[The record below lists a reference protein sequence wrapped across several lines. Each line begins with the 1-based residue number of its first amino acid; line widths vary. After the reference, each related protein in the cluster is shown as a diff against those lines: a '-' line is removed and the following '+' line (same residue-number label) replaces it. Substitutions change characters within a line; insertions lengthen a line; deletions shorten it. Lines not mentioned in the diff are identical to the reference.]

1 MAQES
6 GSLLPNADAQA
17 TVREKLVYVTPSA
30 LQGRWSLDL
39 PSAMILVKDKES
51 PYFEE
56 AKEVLRAARAFWI
69 YS

>member
-1 MAQES
+1 MAQQS
-6 GSLLPNADAQA
+6 SPLLSNADAQ
-17 TVREKLVYVTPSA
+17 TTLSEKLVYVTPHC

-39 PSAMILVKDKES
+39 PSAMIVVKDKES

-56 AKEVLRAARAFWI
+56 ATEVLRAGRQFWI

>member
-1 MAQES
+1 MASES
-6 GSLLPNADAQA
+6 NPLLPNADAQA
-17 TVREKLVYVTPSA
+17 IVREKLVYVTPHC

-39 PSAMILVKDKES
+39 PSAMIVVKDKES

-56 AKEVLRAARAFWI
+56 ATEVLRAGRQFWI